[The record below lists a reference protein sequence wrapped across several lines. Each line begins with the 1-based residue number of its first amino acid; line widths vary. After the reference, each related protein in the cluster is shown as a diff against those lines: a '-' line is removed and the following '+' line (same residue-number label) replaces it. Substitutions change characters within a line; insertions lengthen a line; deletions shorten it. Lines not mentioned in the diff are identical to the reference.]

1 MISSTRLPYK
11 MGSKHPAVLCF
22 LLLVQL
28 AGGTAF
34 PLKDA
39 AGQKSL
45 GLADPSSSQRHIAV
59 AETKTPE
66 PLPEFDPDHP
76 LAKGIILAFH
86 RWPDDEERRII
97 LEKTTEAGLTK
108 TEEIPR
114 FKTWIF
120 EWAEWRKAATAQK
133 VCRSLPDLS
142 LLEYCEPDYLLG
154 F

>member
-22 LLLVQL
+22 LLLAQL

-45 GLADPSSSQRHIAV
+45 GLADPSSSQRPVAV

-86 RWPDDEERRII
+86 RWPDDEERIII

-142 LLEYCEPDYLLG
+142 SLEYCEPDYLLG